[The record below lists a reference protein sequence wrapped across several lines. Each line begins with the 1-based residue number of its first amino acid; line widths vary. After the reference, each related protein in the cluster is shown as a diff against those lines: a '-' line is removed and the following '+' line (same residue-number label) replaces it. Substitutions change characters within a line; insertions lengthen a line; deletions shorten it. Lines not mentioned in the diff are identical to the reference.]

1 MLQKIILR
9 WVPLAVAVIA
19 TFVPDSFAYFALVLV
34 VLGLISGFMNPIG
47 DVATRVAYYVLAVA
61 LPKIADSLDVIPAI
75 GGYLNGILDN
85 FAVVIA
91 GVAIANVCVVV
102 YNSLMAAGGD

>member
-9 WVPLAVAVIA
+9 WVPLAIAVIA
-19 TFVPDSFAYFALVLV
+19 TFAPDSFAYFALVLV

-47 DVATRVAYYVLAVA
+47 DVATRVAYYVLAAA
-61 LPKIADSLDVIPAI
+61 LPTIADRLDVIPAI

-102 YNSLMAAGGD
+102 YNSLMAARGD